1 LADQFP
7 QLKALIETRHPKSN
21 KGRMILIGVILV
33 AGLLAA
39 ASKSGKYTLPFM
51 IMVLVVIFFF
61 KRFER
66 FFSGSETAWRNFRDN
81 IEGKPL
87 EPQLPVIEEEL
98 TGDTTEWSLVLMTES
113 FILWPRDIEVGRI
126 VSTSDITRVYLDEG
140 EDVRLLCDTR
150 MSGDQLVLSTIG
162 IEIEEIVNELGSRNA
177 NFQIDP
183 ALLARIG
190 TEPNEDIT

>member
-1 LADQFP
+1 LADQYP
-7 QLKALIETRHPKSN
+7 QLKVLIETRHSKSN

-81 IEGKPL
+81 IEGTPL
-87 EPQLPVIEEEL
+87 ESQLPIIEEEL
-98 TGDTTEWSLVLMTES
+98 TGETIEWSQVLMTES
-113 FILWPRDIEVGRI
+113 FVLWPREIEVGRI
-126 VSTSDITRVYLDEG
+126 ISVLDITRVYFDEG

-150 MSGDQLVLSTIG
+150 MSGDQLVLSTTDV
-162 IEIEEIVNELGSRNA
+162 EIEEIVIELSSRNA
-177 NFQIDP
+177 NVQIDP
-183 ALLARIG
+183 ALLASIG
-190 TEPNEDIT
+190 TEPKEDIT